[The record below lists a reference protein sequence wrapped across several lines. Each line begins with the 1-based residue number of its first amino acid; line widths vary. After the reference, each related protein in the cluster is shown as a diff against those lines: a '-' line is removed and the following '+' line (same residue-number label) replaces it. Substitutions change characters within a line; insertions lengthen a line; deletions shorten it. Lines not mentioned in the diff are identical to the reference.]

1 MSKPRAVVTG
11 GGRGIG
17 RQCAVRL
24 AADGYHVTVL
34 DADAERAEQTAAR
47 VDGEAVCCDVTDE
60 AGLASVA
67 AGLPELDVLVN
78 NAGIWEFTT
87 LAETT
92 AAQFHRVMSVNVLG
106 ALLGIQAFA
115 PVMARSG
122 GGAIVNLTSVVG
134 AAVRPGFGIY
144 PASKAA
150 IVALTRQTALEYAAV
165 GIRAN
170 AVGPGLVRTEG
181 THGTFGADQQQE
193 AALGALL
200 PLGRLGEP
208 DEIADVVSF
217 LTSAAARYVTGQV
230 IYVDG
235 GLTQATFPFLGRAR
249 GSVVAQQS
257 NQTAMEET

>member
-1 MSKPRAVVTG
+1 MSTRQAIVTG

-24 AADGYHVTVL
+24 AADGCHVTVL
-34 DADAERAEQTAAR
+34 DTDAESAKQTADL
-47 VDGEAVCCDVTDE
+47 VDGTAVCCDVTDE
-60 AGLASVA
+60 AALAAVA
-67 AGLPELDVLVN
+67 AGLGRLDVLVN
-78 NAGIWEFTT
+78 NAGIWQFTT

-106 ALLGIQAFA
+106 ALLGTQAFA
-115 PVMARSG
+115 PVMRRSG

-134 AAVRPGFGIY
+134 TAVRPGFGIY

-150 IVALTRQTALEYAAV
+150 IVALTRQTALEYAAA

-181 THGTFGADQQQE
+181 THGTFGADTEQE

-208 DEIADVVSF
+208 DDIAEVVTF
-217 LTSAAARYVTGQV
+217 LASAAARYVTGQV

-249 GSVVAQQS
+249 NTGVNQPM
-257 NQTAMEET
+257 QTATEET